1 MRFHRVT
8 GAFAGLL
15 SFFLLALPAQAVLQ
29 GTPLREPDGL
39 RRSVVAVESGNGELC
54 SGALVAQDL
63 VLTAA
68 HCLMDRVSY
77 RVVGVDRG
85 FRRQSVRVAAIAVH
99 PTFVPGTTPRTQP
112 GVDLALLKLERP
124 LGSDF
129 APFDPRQAGGIAEG
143 EMVTVAGFG
152 VSSER
157 LKNSART
164 LRQVQLLAV
173 GTVEV
178 ANRVVIATDRARLA
192 ETVGA
197 GACRG
202 DSGGPVLVATPGGYR
217 LSGIVSWSSGA
228 LRANGPNACGGLTA
242 VTSLQDHMGWIRQ
255 ATRSLDGMASAW
267 ARH

>member
-1 MRFHRVT
+1 MRFENVT
-8 GAFAGLL
+8 GAIAGLV
-15 SFFLLALPAQAVLQ
+15 SFLFLAAPAQAVLQ
-29 GTPLREPDGL
+29 GTPLKEPDGL
-39 RRSVVAVESGNGELC
+39 RRSVVAVESGDGELC
-54 SGALVAQDL
+54 SGALVAPDL

-68 HCLMDRVSY
+68 HCLTDRVAY
-77 RVVGVDRG
+77 RIVGVDRG
-85 FRRQSVRVAAIAVH
+85 FRKQSVRVAAIAVH

-124 LGSDF
+124 LGGDF
-129 APFDPRQAGGIAEG
+129 GPFDLRTAGGIAEG

-157 LKNSART
+157 VKSSART

-173 GTVEV
+173 GNVEV
-178 ANRVVIATDRARLA
+178 ANRVVIATDRTRLA
-192 ETVGA
+192 ETAGA

-202 DSGGPVLVATPGGYR
+202 DSGGPVLVTSQGGYR

-242 VTSLQDHMGWIRQ
+242 ITSLREHMNWIRQ
-255 ATRSLDGMASAW
+255 ATSSLDGMADSW
-267 ARH
+267 ARR